1 MKATILPLFL
11 TAALAT
17 AGTDIDLPKP
27 RTTGGKPLM
36 EVLATRKSTRTFDA
50 DKDLPLDVLSSLL
63 WAANGVARDADHRT
77 APSAVNAREI
87 ELYVVGREATYR
99 YDPEANRL
107 VFHKEGD
114 FRADTGLQPF
124 AAKAPVNLLLV
135 CDMGKLARMDAA
147 AQAKYSCTD
156 TGFVSEN
163 IYLFCASEGLATVVR
178 AMVPKESL
186 AAALGLAP
194 TQEIT
199 LVQTVGW
206 SECQKK

>member
-50 DKDLPLDVLSSLL
+50 DKDLPLNVLSSLL

-178 AMVPKESL
+178 GAIDPAAIAQKLELPEGRKVILAQSVGYPKE
-186 AAALGLAP
+186 
-194 TQEIT
+194 
-199 LVQTVGW
+199 
-206 SECQKK
+206 

>member
-27 RTTGGKPLM
+27 QTTGGKPLM
-36 EVLATRKSTRTFDA
+36 EVLATRKSTRSFNEE
-50 DKDLPLDVLSSLL
+50 KDIPLDVLSSLL

-87 ELYVVGREATYR
+87 VLYVVGRTATYR

-107 VFHKEGD
+107 VFVKEGD
-114 FRADTGLQPF
+114 FRADTGPQSFVPK
-124 AAKAPVNLLLV
+124 AAINILLV
-135 CDMGKLARMDAA
+135 CDMAKIARMDPA

-178 AMVPKESL
+178 GMVDTEGVAKKLELPEGHKVILAQSVGYPKE
-186 AAALGLAP
+186 
-194 TQEIT
+194 
-199 LVQTVGW
+199 
-206 SECQKK
+206 